1 MALLSVDN
9 VSKHYGGLLAINKVS
24 LSVEEGS
31 ISALIGPN
39 GAGKSTLFNI
49 ISCLEKSNEGGIRI
63 KDRDITNCLP
73 HQVVALG
80 VARTFQNLC
89 IFENMDVLKNVMT
102 GLHLHTRSNMLSAGL
117 KVPSLRRQEK
127 ETISHAEAILD
138 FLGLSGKTRLR
149 ANELPY
155 GEQRLLEIA
164 RALATH
170 PVLLLL
176 DEPAAGLNSKETEI
190 LAEKIVEIKK
200 NGVTVFLVEHDM
212 NLVMMISDHI
222 TVLNYG
228 QVLATGTPLEIRNQP
243 EVIESY
249 LGGKS
254 LR

>member
-1 MALLSVDN
+1 MALLAVDN
-9 VSKHYGGLLAINKVS
+9 VSKRYGGLLAINKVS

-31 ISALIGPN
+31 VSALIGPN

-49 ISCLEKSNEGGIRI
+49 ISCLEKSTAGSISL
-63 KDRDITNCLP
+63 KDHDITNYLP
-73 HQVVALG
+73 YQVVALG

-89 IFENMDVLKNVMT
+89 VFENMDVIENVMT
-102 GLHLHTRSNMLSAGL
+102 GLHLHTRSNILSAGL
-117 KVPSLRRQEK
+117 KIPSLRRQEK
-127 ETISHAEAILD
+127 ETISSAEEILD
-138 FLGLSGKTRLR
+138 FLGLSKKARLR

-170 PVLLLL
+170 PILLLL

-190 LAEKIVEIKK
+190 LAAKILEIKK
-200 NGVTVFLVEHDM
+200 SGVTVFLVEHDM
-212 NLVMMISDHI
+212 NLVMTISDHI

-228 QVLATGTPLEIRNQP
+228 QILATGTPLEIRNHP
-243 EVIESY
+243 EVIKSY

-254 LR
+254 S